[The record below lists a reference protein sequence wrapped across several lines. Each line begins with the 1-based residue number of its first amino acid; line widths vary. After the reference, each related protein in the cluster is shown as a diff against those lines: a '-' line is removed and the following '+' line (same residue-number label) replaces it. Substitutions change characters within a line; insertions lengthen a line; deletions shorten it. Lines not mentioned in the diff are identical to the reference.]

1 MRLFPLFFCL
11 FLSLVWPVIF
21 NVSLLFIILVGCFYL
36 DIMISIHAWAGYW
49 ANWINEIG
57 FLVLLDFMPDLFY
70 LGYVATMF
78 FPVWTLLS
86 RIFLFHHLD
95 SFCMK
100 LNDFEDWKEILGT
113 GIVLVIGKDLQIW
126 SDTLT
131 YAILN
136 KNLLLQRGIEPRSP
150 VCEAKTLPLS

>member
-1 MRLFPLFFCL
+1 M
-11 FLSLVWPVIF
+11 
-21 NVSLLFIILVGCFYL
+21 
-36 DIMISIHAWAGYW
+36 
-49 ANWINEIG
+49 
-57 FLVLLDFMPDLFY
+57 VLLDFMPDLFY

-136 KNLLLQRGIEPRSP
+136 KNRRCESWKNFLARPGNRTPITWVWSQDSTTELSCLWWKWGAKLLYIYYTNIFLDILAINKKQQI
-150 VCEAKTLPLS
+150 

>member
-100 LNDFEDWKEILGT
+100 LSDFEDWKEILGT

-136 KNLLLQRGIEPRSP
+136 KNRSY
-150 VCEAKTLPLS
+150 